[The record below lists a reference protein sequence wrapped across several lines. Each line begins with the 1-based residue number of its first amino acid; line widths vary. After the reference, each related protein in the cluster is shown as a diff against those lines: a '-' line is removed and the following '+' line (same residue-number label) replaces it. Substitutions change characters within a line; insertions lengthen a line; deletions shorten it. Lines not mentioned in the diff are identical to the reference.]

1 MTSATFRFYE
11 VLNDFLPAERR
22 RQSFTC
28 ECAQGATVKHMI
40 EALGVPHTEV
50 ELVLLNGESV
60 GFERVILNSDRIA
73 VYP

>member
-1 MTSATFRFYE
+1 MANPTPRLEVARYRVRLPIYE

-40 EALGVPHTEV
+40 EA
-50 ELVLLNGESV
+50 
-60 GFERVILNSDRIA
+60 
-73 VYP
+73 